1 MTIFVGL
8 GNPDKCYENT
18 RHNIGFTL
26 VEHLAELRNPAWR
39 KLFKDA
45 LLYTELPQNNENTD
59 KIYLLKPM
67 SYMNRSGAP
76 IAQFLRKKGKQEVLV
91 IHDDLDLALGRVKMK
106 YGGSNGG
113 HNGLRSIDAAIG
125 RDYWR
130 LRIGIGRPD
139 SNSVATDDAV
149 TNYVLSRFSSSEKE
163 IVNGV
168 IKRIAAKMDIL
179 YASDGLQQDNVA
191 KFLDKAA

>member
-1 MTIFVGL
+1 MTFFVGL

-26 VEHLAELRNPAWR
+26 VERLAELRSFTWR
-39 KLFKDA
+39 RLFKDA
-45 LLYTELPQNNENTD
+45 LLYSELQRDGLDGE

-67 SYMNRSGAP
+67 SYMNCSGVP
-76 IAQFLRKKGKQEVLV
+76 IAQFLRKKGKQEILV
-91 IHDDLDLALGRVKMK
+91 IHDDLDLALGRVKIK
-106 YGGSNGG
+106 RGGSDGG

-130 LRIGIGRPD
+130 LRVGIGRPA
-139 SNSVATDDAV
+139 SNFAV
-149 TNYVLSRFSSSEKE
+149 TDYVLSRFSSDEKE
-163 IVNGV
+163 IIDGAVE
-168 IKRIAAKMDIL
+168 RIASKMDML

>member
-1 MTIFVGL
+1 MTFFVGL

-26 VEHLAELRNPAWR
+26 VERLAELRSFTWR
-39 KLFKDA
+39 RLFKDA
-45 LLYTELPQNNENTD
+45 LLYSELQRDGLDGE

-67 SYMNRSGAP
+67 SYMNCSGVP

-91 IHDDLDLALGRVKMK
+91 IHDDLDLALGRVKIK
-106 YGGSNGG
+106 RGGSDGG

-130 LRIGIGRPD
+130 LRVGIGRPA
-139 SNSVATDDAV
+139 SNFAV
-149 TNYVLSRFSSSEKE
+149 TDYVLSRFSSDEKE
-163 IVNGV
+163 IIDGAVE
-168 IKRIAAKMDIL
+168 RIASKMDML

>member
-8 GNPDKCYENT
+8 GNPDNCYKNT

-26 VEHLAELRNPAWR
+26 VERLAELRNPAWC
-39 KLFKDA
+39 KLFKNA
-45 LLYTELPQNNENTD
+45 LLYTELQQNSENAE

-67 SYMNRSGAP
+67 SYMNCSGAP

-106 YGGSNGG
+106 RGGSNGG

-130 LRIGIGRPD
+130 LRIGIGRPAG
-139 SNSVATDDAV
+139 NLVATDQAV
-149 TNYVLSRFSSSEKE
+149 TNYVLGRFSSAEKE
-163 IVNGV
+163 IIDGV
-168 IKRIAAKMDIL
+168 IERIAAKMDML

>member
-1 MTIFVGL
+1 MTFFVGL

-26 VEHLAELRNPAWR
+26 VERLAELHSFAWR
-39 KLFKDA
+39 RLFKDA
-45 LLYTELPQNNENTD
+45 LLYSELQRDELD
-59 KIYLLKPM
+59 GEKIYLLKPM
-67 SYMNRSGAP
+67 SYMNCSGVP

-91 IHDDLDLALGRVKMK
+91 IHDDLDLALGRVKIK
-106 YGGSNGG
+106 RGGSDGG

-130 LRIGIGRPD
+130 LRVGIGRPA
-139 SNSVATDDAV
+139 SNFAV
-149 TNYVLSRFSSSEKE
+149 TDYVLSRFSSDEKE
-163 IVNGV
+163 IIDGV
-168 IKRIAAKMDIL
+168 VERIASKMDML